1 MRVRPVRSASRR
13 PGYTLLEV
21 ILAIAIG
28 LLIVAA
34 LYVALDVQIRYM
46 HAGRN
51 AVVEAQLAR
60 GLLTRITA
68 DIKLSMAM
76 LPTDPSVA
84 GRGSSGG
91 GRGGRPGSSGGPG
104 GGSGSGPG
112 RGSGDGALAR
122 VGGWGSARGGGA
134 RGAAVRTIPRPGRST
149 SESRAT
155 TRR

>member
-1 MRVRPVRSASRR
+1 MRLRPFRLNAIGPRVPQGRGR

-46 HAGRN
+46 HSGRN
-51 AVVEAQLAR
+51 AVIEGQLAR

-76 LPTDPSVA
+76 LPTDPTVTGA
-84 GRGSSGG
+84 GSSGAAGGSSGG
-91 GRGGRPGSSGGPG
+91 FGASGG
-104 GGSGSGPG
+104 
-112 RGSGDGALAR
+112 
-122 VGGWGSARGGGA
+122 
-134 RGAAVRTIPRPGRST
+134 
-149 SESRAT
+149 
-155 TRR
+155 